1 MAIRNVADSH
11 SSLFQ
16 LCTEQLL
23 LIVGMIGVLTVLFF
37 TGESWLGGGWYYI
50 PDRAITIALVFCI
63 FWQIALITGTFFLS
77 MRVNKIFCG
86 WRKRIVMIPMFA
98 AAAFLFLFLAWN
110 WLLYSFQFEEKV
122 EQYDEHI
129 ALYVNNTFARTRFR
143 YPHYMYEENW
153 LFMRNLDD
161 EEQQEAVL
169 KYGDPDN
176 YYND

>member
-1 MAIRNVADSH
+1 M
-11 SSLFQ
+11 
-16 LCTEQLL
+16 LL
-23 LIVGMIGVLTVLFF
+23 TVGMIGVLTVLFF

-77 MRVNKIFCG
+77 MRVNKIVGG